1 MGEVLSQSEIDNLL
15 AALSSGE
22 LDTDELNGADDK
34 QIKDYDFKRPTKFS
48 REHLRTLEIIYEH
61 YGRLLSTSMQVY
73 LRKNIRQVEQKEA
86 EDSEKTV
93 SVWQYEEQELTA
105 QEYESM
111 ILMQQVVSENT
122 SGIVASVTQFQRD
135 AVIDE
140 YTEQLIEEGLI

>member
-1 MGEVLSQSEIDNLL
+1 MKDWKTATGTQLERPAEVDRE
-15 AALSSGE
+15 SS
-22 LDTDELNGADDK
+22 
-34 QIKDYDFKRPTKFS
+34 PT
-48 REHLRTLEIIYEH
+48 T
-61 YGRLLSTSMQVY
+61 VY
-73 LRKNIRQVEQKEA
+73 LRKNIRQVEQKKA
-86 EDSEKTV
+86 ENSEETV

-111 ILMQQVVSENT
+111 ILMKQVVSENT

>member
-1 MGEVLSQSEIDNLL
+1 M
-15 AALSSGE
+15 
-22 LDTDELNGADDK
+22 
-34 QIKDYDFKRPTKFS
+34 
-48 REHLRTLEIIYEH
+48 
-61 YGRLLSTSMQVY
+61 
-73 LRKNIRQVEQKEA
+73 EQKEA
-86 EDSEKTV
+86 EDSEETV

-122 SGIVASVTQFQRD
+122 SGIMASLTQFQRD

>member
-1 MGEVLSQSEIDNLL
+1 M
-15 AALSSGE
+15 
-22 LDTDELNGADDK
+22 
-34 QIKDYDFKRPTKFS
+34 
-48 REHLRTLEIIYEH
+48 
-61 YGRLLSTSMQVY
+61 
-73 LRKNIRQVEQKEA
+73 EQKEA
-86 EDSEKTV
+86 EDSEETV

>member
-1 MGEVLSQSEIDNLL
+1 M
-15 AALSSGE
+15 
-22 LDTDELNGADDK
+22 
-34 QIKDYDFKRPTKFS
+34 
-48 REHLRTLEIIYEH
+48 
-61 YGRLLSTSMQVY
+61 
-73 LRKNIRQVEQKEA
+73 EQKEA
-86 EDSEKTV
+86 EDSEETV
-93 SVWQYEEQELTA
+93 SVWQYEERELTA

>member
-1 MGEVLSQSEIDNLL
+1 M
-15 AALSSGE
+15 
-22 LDTDELNGADDK
+22 
-34 QIKDYDFKRPTKFS
+34 
-48 REHLRTLEIIYEH
+48 
-61 YGRLLSTSMQVY
+61 
-73 LRKNIRQVEQKEA
+73 EQKEA

-93 SVWQYEEQELTA
+93 SVWQYEEQELTS

>member
-1 MGEVLSQSEIDNLL
+1 M
-15 AALSSGE
+15 
-22 LDTDELNGADDK
+22 
-34 QIKDYDFKRPTKFS
+34 
-48 REHLRTLEIIYEH
+48 
-61 YGRLLSTSMQVY
+61 
-73 LRKNIRQVEQKEA
+73 EQKEA
-86 EDSEKTV
+86 EDSEITV

>member
-1 MGEVLSQSEIDNLL
+1 M
-15 AALSSGE
+15 
-22 LDTDELNGADDK
+22 
-34 QIKDYDFKRPTKFS
+34 
-48 REHLRTLEIIYEH
+48 
-61 YGRLLSTSMQVY
+61 
-73 LRKNIRQVEQKEA
+73 EQKEA
-86 EDSEKTV
+86 EDSEITV
-93 SVWQYEEQELTA
+93 SVWQYEEQDLTA

>member
-1 MGEVLSQSEIDNLL
+1 M
-15 AALSSGE
+15 
-22 LDTDELNGADDK
+22 
-34 QIKDYDFKRPTKFS
+34 
-48 REHLRTLEIIYEH
+48 
-61 YGRLLSTSMQVY
+61 
-73 LRKNIRQVEQKEA
+73 EQKEA

-135 AVIDE
+135 SVIDE